1 MSKPATKTV
10 RYYILSAIGIAI
22 MLFFRFLPPMGT
34 VTELGMNVLGIFL
47 GAIWCFST
55 VGTFW
60 PALLALVLFG
70 TSGLYE
76 GGVTAAFTAAFGSD
90 TWLFVLFVLAFAAM
104 VNNSGASRVIAR
116 LP

>member
-47 GAIWCFST
+47 GAM
-55 VGTFW
+55 VLLHGRH
-60 PALLALVLFG
+60 LLAR
-70 TSGLYE
+70 
-76 GGVTAAFTAAFGSD
+76 AAG
-90 TWLFVLFVLAFAAM
+90 
-104 VNNSGASRVIAR
+104 SGALRHVR
-116 LP
+116 PV

>member
-76 GGVTAAFTAAFGSD
+76 GGVTAAFTAA
-90 TWLFVLFVLAFAAM
+90 LALGQPSSCRPSTAPRDNLQL
-104 VNNSGASRVIAR
+104 VCG
-116 LP
+116 LGTP

>member
-70 TSGLYE
+70 TSGLKARIGHFVEAQILEALEIDYIYLP
-76 GGVTAAFTAAFGSD
+76 G
-90 TWLFVLFVLAFAAM
+90 WL
-104 VNNSGASRVIAR
+104 R
-116 LP
+116 L

>member
-70 TSGLYE
+70 IALEMLYDLL
-76 GGVTAAFTAAFGSD
+76 GRRRAAPAPACMR
-90 TWLFVLFVLAFAAM
+90 AE
-104 VNNSGASRVIAR
+104 
-116 LP
+116 